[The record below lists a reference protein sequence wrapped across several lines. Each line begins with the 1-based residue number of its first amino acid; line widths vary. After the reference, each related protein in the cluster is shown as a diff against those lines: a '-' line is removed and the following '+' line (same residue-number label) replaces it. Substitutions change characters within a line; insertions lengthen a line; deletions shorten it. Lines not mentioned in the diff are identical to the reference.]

1 MVLNCND
8 LKFEPLMDKLR
19 AVALALG
26 PATAGYEQAIAVIN
40 MIKEEIFNSTLTPAR
55 VWLLIKSL
63 LYHGKHVTNELLT
76 FMDNLEDNG
85 CLTYLLRME
94 KEEDSSLLIPGM
106 RNIHTV

>member
-1 MVLNCND
+1 M
-8 LKFEPLMDKLR
+8 EKLR

-26 PATAGYEQAIAVIN
+26 PATAGYEQAISVIN

-55 VWLLIKSL
+55 VWLLIRSL

-76 FMDNLEDNG
+76 FMDNMENNA

-94 KEEDSSLLIPGM
+94 REENPDLLITGKWSC
-106 RNIHTV
+106 IQSVYSF